1 MKPLIID
8 QRVHLEQVQT
18 VKTLLIIN
26 VNNKTMEEY
35 YFSNF

>member
-8 QRVHLEQVQT
+8 QRVYLEQVQT
-18 VKTLLIIN
+18 VETLLIIN